1 MIKHLLSIILLSA
14 IIGSASAQVSKG
26 SFYLGGSFNYN
37 YDQAGTTNTY
47 SYTTGTTYY
56 TNNHITDFQVSPD
69 FGYFFADNWAVGL
82 QLGYTRT
89 SGQEINDYVADDNTT
104 TSYIHTD
111 SYHTDAVG
119 IGVHFRYYW
128 MLNDKV
134 GIFPQFGVTTAND
147 LQEFSAG
154 TLSIGGNPNIVF
166 FATPSLAINLGFG
179 NLQYNMDYKTK
190 DVTFN
195 AGLNTNISFGLN
207 YYWGK

>member
-1 MIKHLLSIILLSA
+1 MKKHLLLLVLSF
-14 IIGSASAQVSKG
+14 ITIGSVSAQVSKG

-69 FGYFFADNWAVGL
+69 FGYFFSENWAVGL

-89 SGQEINDYVADDNTT
+89 SGQEINDYVANDNTT

-111 SYHTDAVG
+111 KYHTDAVG

-134 GIFPQFGVTTAND
+134 GIFPQFGVTTANNTD
-147 LQEFSAG
+147 NLNAG
-154 TLSIGGNPNIVF
+154 TLTIGGNPNIVF
-166 FATPSLAINLGFG
+166 FATPRLAVNLGFG
-179 NLQYNMDYKTK
+179 NLAYNLDYQSKTSN
-190 DVTFN
+190 FN
-195 AGLNTNISFGLN
+195 FGLNTNIGFGLN
-207 YYWGK
+207 YYW